1 MPQHIYKNKVNSLF
15 TSYVTPDCT
24 GRRKKHT
31 LHARLMDNAVSL
43 QCAIFPHHLIF
54 KTNKLRA
61 FTLLTGIL
69 TLKFHFMETELHKHR
84 LNELR
89 TGHPRRFP
97 MS

>member
-1 MPQHIYKNKVNSLF
+1 MPQRIYKNKVNSLF

-43 QCAIFPHHLIF
+43 QCAIFPYHLIF
-54 KTNKLRA
+54 KTKKLRA
-61 FTLLTGIL
+61 FTLLAGIL
-69 TLKFHFMETELHKHR
+69 TLKSRFMGAELHNRR

-89 TGHPRRFP
+89 TGHTRRFP